1 MSTTTTESTPDTPP
15 RERLS
20 ILVADE
26 IAEALRR
33 LAAMVRTLGHEV
45 AECALDVGEA
55 ADAVSREDPDAALVV
70 VHDDPE
76 HALDLIAETA
86 ALCSGPVVMLLDDEN
101 PEFVARAAARGVDA
115 YSCGGNPDAIA
126 SALSVALARHAE
138 RSALGEQ
145 VERLEGALER
155 RGLIERAKGI
165 LMERHGLDERSAFE
179 LLRGTAR
186 SSNRRVVDVA
196 RSVEEGEELTQPAR

>member
-1 MSTTTTESTPDTPP
+1 MSAKTTESSQETPP

-20 ILVADE
+20 VLVADE
-26 IAEALRR
+26 IPEALSR
-33 LAAMVRTLGHEV
+33 LSAIVRSLGHQV
-45 AECALDVGEA
+45 AECALDVSEA
-55 ADAVSREDPDAALVV
+55 ADAIAREDPDAALVV
-70 VHDDPE
+70 VHDDLD
-76 HALDLIAETA
+76 HALDLIVGTAE
-86 ALCSGPVVMLLDDEN
+86 LCSGPVVILLDEDN
-101 PEFVARAAARGVDA
+101 PEFVAVAAQRGVDA
-115 YSCGGNPDAIA
+115 YASAASPDAIS

-165 LMERHGLDERSAFE
+165 LMERHGLDERDAFE
-179 LLRGTAR
+179 LMRGAAR

-196 RSVEEGEELTQPAR
+196 RAVEAGEELTPPGR

>member
-1 MSTTTTESTPDTPP
+1 MSTTTTEPTPDTPP

-26 IAEALRR
+26 IPEALSR
-33 LAAMVRTLGHEV
+33 LSAIVRALGHQV

-55 ADAVSREDPDAALVV
+55 ADAISREDPDVALVV
-70 VHDDPE
+70 VHDDLQ
-76 HALDLIAETA
+76 HALELIVETA
-86 ALCSGPVVMLLDDEN
+86 ALCSGPVIILLDEDN
-101 PEFVARAAARGVDA
+101 PDFVERAAARGVDA
-115 YSCGGNPDAIA
+115 YACAANPDAIA
-126 SALSVALARHAE
+126 SALSIAIARHAE

-145 VERLEGALER
+145 VVRLEGALER

-165 LMERHGLDERSAFE
+165 LMERHALDERDAFE

-196 RSVEEGEELTQPAR
+196 RAIEEGEELTPPGR

>member
-1 MSTTTTESTPDTPP
+1 MSTTTTEPTPDTPP

-26 IAEALRR
+26 IPEALSR
-33 LAAMVRTLGHEV
+33 LSAIVRALGHQV

-55 ADAVSREDPDAALVV
+55 ADAISREDPDVALVV
-70 VHDDPE
+70 VHDDLE
-76 HALDLIAETA
+76 HALELIAETA
-86 ALCSGPVVMLLDDEN
+86 ALCSGPVIILLDEDN
-101 PEFVARAAARGVDA
+101 PDFVERAAARGVDA
-115 YSCGGNPDAIA
+115 YACAANPDAIA
-126 SALSVALARHAE
+126 SALSIAIARHAE

-145 VERLEGALER
+145 VVRLEGALER
-155 RGLIERAKGI
+155 RGTIERAKGI
-165 LMERHGLDERSAFE
+165 LMERHALDERDAFE

-196 RSVEEGEELTQPAR
+196 RAVEDGEELTPPGR

>member
-1 MSTTTTESTPDTPP
+1 MSTTTTEPTPDTPP

-26 IAEALRR
+26 IPEALSR
-33 LAAMVRTLGHEV
+33 LSAIVRALGHQV

-55 ADAVSREDPDAALVV
+55 ADAISREDPDVALVV
-70 VHDDPE
+70 VHDDLQ
-76 HALDLIAETA
+76 HALELIVETA
-86 ALCSGPVVMLLDDEN
+86 ALCSGPVIILLDEDN
-101 PEFVARAAARGVDA
+101 PDFVERAAARGVDA
-115 YSCGGNPDAIA
+115 YACAANPDAIA
-126 SALSVALARHAE
+126 SALSIAIARHAE

-145 VERLEGALER
+145 VVRLEGALER
-155 RGLIERAKGI
+155 RGTIERAKGI
-165 LMERHGLDERSAFE
+165 LMERHALDERDAFE

-196 RSVEEGEELTQPAR
+196 RAIEEGEELRPPGR